1 MAKKSKRGTPR
12 AGSNRAEKL
21 AARKA
26 RQEAAPT
33 APARPFAD
41 LPAAECDLVA
51 LRAFIASATAQM
63 TFAEGF
69 DAANEADFATILPG
83 AVPGI
88 VRSRQAARWGERG
101 AGSGA
106 SGPEKAGAGSGA
118 SGPEEAGAAAAGPD
132 GKVTQGLVALQTDPE
147 PADLA
152 GSLAAALA
160 WAASAAPG
168 SEFRGGA
175 AAAGGSGSRGLADIV
190 DPAAPLEVVV
200 YGDFSWWFGD
210 DADVS
215 PQVAAMLER
224 ANETILPTARL
235 TPKSGIGAPWW
246 VDAGDRAH
254 LRWVRPEDEE
264 TVMKA
269 LARLHAA
276 GRLTMGEGSRFA
288 GSFRTHGLVVPV
300 FDLDNEMHHEE
311 WHDGLDALDAAF
323 LEALA
328 DDSELSAAER
338 SSRAGILGRQVTLR

>member
-21 AARKA
+21 AARRA
-26 RQEAAPT
+26 RQEAAPV
-33 APARPFAD
+33 APARPFAE

-51 LRAFIASATAQM
+51 LRAFIASATAQV

-69 DAANEADFATILPG
+69 EAGNEADFATILPG
-83 AVPGI
+83 AVPGLA
-88 VRSRQAARWGERG
+88 RSREAAKWGERG
-101 AGSGA
+101 A
-106 SGPEKAGAGSGA
+106 
-118 SGPEEAGAAAAGPD
+118 AAAGAD
-132 GKVTQGLVALQTDPE
+132 GTVTQGLAALQTDPE
-147 PADLA
+147 PVDLSA
-152 GSLAAALA
+152 SLASALA
-160 WAASAAPG
+160 WAANAEAG
-168 SEFRGGA
+168 AEFRG
-175 AAAGGSGSRGLADIV
+175 AAGTLGLAEVV

-200 YGDFSWWFGD
+200 HRDFSWWFVD
-210 DADVS
+210 DADVN

-269 LARLHAA
+269 MARLHAA